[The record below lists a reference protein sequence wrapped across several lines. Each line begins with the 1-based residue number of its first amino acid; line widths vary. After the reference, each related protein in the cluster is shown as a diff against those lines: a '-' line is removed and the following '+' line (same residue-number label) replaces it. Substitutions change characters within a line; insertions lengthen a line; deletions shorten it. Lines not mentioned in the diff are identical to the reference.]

1 MVLIT
6 DGTNCITMSVRET
19 EQHHRFPFTEQIN
32 PSLLS
37 VTRLI
42 LTYSLLVVLLS
53 FGDSNIPASKVSRI
67 FDIDVSRMVNN

>member
-6 DGTNCITMSVRET
+6 DGTNCITMSVREA
-19 EQHHRFPFTEQIN
+19 EQQHHFPFTEQIN